1 MEFPL
6 PFDFKYNDHGDAHSC
21 AKIKVFGP
29 NRTFLHRHEVV
40 ACIGG
45 EDTRRKATTGRLS
58 GRGREST
65 DGGYTWR
72 NASEKMSI
80 SNIFNINMKQFLSL
94 ISFLHL
100 VPEALIKHFALIQ
113 RLKII
118 ASLNEMAKCRKYS
131 YEKHE
136 T

>member
-6 PFDFKYNDHGDAHSC
+6 PFDHERAHSC
-21 AKIKVFGP
+21 AEIKVFGP
-29 NRTFLHRHEVV
+29 NRNFAFLHQHEVV
-40 ACIGG
+40 VCIGG

-65 DGGYTWR
+65 DGGYRWR

-80 SNIFNINMKQFLSL
+80 SCNMEQFLSL
-94 ISFLHL
+94 PFFLHL
-100 VPEALIKHFALIQ
+100 VPEALFKHFALIQ

-118 ASLNEMAKCRKYS
+118 ASINEMAKCRKCLN
-131 YEKHE
+131 EKHE